1 MRHAR
6 SLDDDDDEG
15 EVEIEKTLAKSWRN
29 VSRIES
35 KGGMHNIEGM
45 SARE

>member
-1 MRHAR
+1 MRNAR
-6 SLDDDDDEG
+6 LLDDDDDG
-15 EVEIEKTLAKSWRN
+15 EVEIEKMSAKSWRN
-29 VSRIES
+29 VSKMES